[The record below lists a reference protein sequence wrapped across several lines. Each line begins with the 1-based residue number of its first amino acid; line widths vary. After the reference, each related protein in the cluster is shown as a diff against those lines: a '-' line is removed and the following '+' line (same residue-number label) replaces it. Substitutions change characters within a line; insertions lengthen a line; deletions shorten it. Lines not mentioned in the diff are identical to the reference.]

1 MRLVLLSGVS
11 GSGKSVA
18 LKALEDAGY
27 FAVDNLP
34 ADLIGPLA
42 DDARKRGESKVAISA
57 DARSRETLGRLPEI
71 VADERSRGTDVRV
84 VFLDASDE
92 SLVRRFSETRRPHPL
107 AREGQSLQEAIA
119 EERRVLAW
127 LAEIGQRIDTS
138 ALMPSQ
144 LRTWI
149 QDLVVTERGKLT
161 LIFESFGYKGGV
173 PLDADFVFDARC
185 VLPNPHY
192 DPHLRPLSGQDA
204 EVIAFLERETQA
216 GILIED
222 IQRFLQRWLPR
233 YVLDQRASLTV
244 AIGCTGGR
252 HRSVYIAEQLAERFA
267 SDCQVVLR
275 HRDLKNEAPR
285 PTRAAKQKA

>member
-1 MRLVLLSGVS
+1 MQLVLLSGVS

-18 LKALEDAGY
+18 LKALEDAG
-27 FAVDNLP
+27 FFCVDNLP

-42 DDARKRGESKVAISA
+42 DYAMSRGEPKVAISA
-57 DARSRETLGRLPEI
+57 DARSRESLGRLPEI
-71 VADERSRGTDVRV
+71 VARETARGNDVRV
-84 VFLDASDE
+84 IFLDANDE

-107 AREGQSLQEAIA
+107 ARDGQPLPEAIA

-127 LAEIGQRIDTS
+127 VAEIGQRIDTS
-138 ALMPSQ
+138 ILTPSQ
-144 LRTWI
+144 LRGWI
-149 QDLVVTERGKLT
+149 QDLVVTDRSRLT
-161 LIFESFGYKGGV
+161 LCFESFGFKGGA

-192 DPHLRPLSGQDA
+192 DPQLRPLTGHDP

-233 YVLDQRASLTV
+233 FVLDQRAALTV

-252 HRSVYIAEQLAERFA
+252 HRSVYIVDQLAERFG
-267 SDCQVVLR
+267 SDYPVVLR
-275 HRDLKNEAPR
+275 HRDLKD
-285 PTRAAKQKA
+285 

>member
-1 MRLVLLSGVS
+1 MQLVLLSGVS

-27 FAVDNLP
+27 FSVDNLP
-34 ADLIGPLA
+34 ADLIGGLA
-42 DDARKRGESKVAISA
+42 DYARARGETKVAISA
-57 DARSRETLGRLPEI
+57 DARSRETLGKLPGI
-71 VADERSRGTDVRV
+71 VERERAKGTDVRV
-84 VFLDASDE
+84 IFLDASDE

-107 AREGQSLQEAIA
+107 AREGQSLPEAIA

-149 QDLVVTERGKLT
+149 QDLVVTDRGKLT

-192 DPHLRPLSGQDA
+192 EPQLRPLSGHDA
-204 EVIAFLERETQA
+204 PVREFLERETQA

-233 YVLDQRASLTV
+233 YVLDQRASLTI

-267 SDCQVVLR
+267 SEYPVVIR
-275 HRDLKNEAPR
+275 HRDLKDEAPR
-285 PTRAAKQKA
+285 MKRAARHEA

>member
-1 MRLVLLSGVS
+1 MQLVLLSGVS

-27 FAVDNLP
+27 FCVDNLP
-34 ADLIGPLA
+34 ADLVGALA
-42 DDARKRGESKVAISA
+42 DYAAERNEPRVAISA
-57 DARSRETLGRLPEI
+57 DARSRESLGRLPAI
-71 VADERSRGTDVRV
+71 VERESKRGTDVRV
-84 VFLDASDE
+84 IFLDASDQ

-107 AREGQSLQEAIA
+107 AGEDRTLPEAIA
-119 EERRVLAW
+119 EERRVLSW

-138 ALMPSQ
+138 MLTPNQ
-144 LRTWI
+144 LRGWI
-149 QDLVVTERGKLT
+149 QDLVVTDRARLT

-192 DPHLRPLSGQDA
+192 EPQLRALTGADDA
-204 EVIAFLERETQA
+204 VVEFLERETQV
-216 GILIED
+216 GLLVED

-233 YVLDQRASLTV
+233 FVLDQRASITV

-252 HRSVYIAEQLAERFA
+252 HRSIYIVRQLAQRFA
-267 SDCQVVLR
+267 SEYTVVVR
-275 HRDLKNEAPR
+275 HRDTKD
-285 PTRAAKQKA
+285 